1 MSTES
6 MQKSPDWG
14 RALVAGVIATVAIT
28 LSMLVQGNNIF
39 LALGGMLMPSAG
51 EGMKYVV
58 GGLMHFMIGIV
69 YALVYAAIF
78 TRVQLPSL
86 AKGAIWGVILTV
98 VALVMMPV
106 MSSMLG
112 GGAGNPCNPCNPC
125 AAAANPCS
133 PAANPCASAANP
145 CNPCAQNPC
154 ATAKNPCNPCAGAAN
169 PCAQASNPCAGAGNP
184 CNPCGGS
191 GGGAA
196 GYVWSLIHHLVYG
209 LVLAFV
215 YKE

>member
-28 LSMLVQGNNIF
+28 LSMLVQGNNVF
-39 LALGGMLMPSAG
+39 LTLGGMLMPSGG

-78 TRVQLPSL
+78 TRVQLPSF

-133 PAANPCASAANP
+133 NAANPCASAA
-145 CNPCAQNPC
+145 NPCAQNPC

-196 GYVWSLIHHLVYG
+196 GYIWSLIHHLVYG

-215 YKE
+215 YRE